1 MLSSAKCGL
10 NLIPMFHPVSHTL
23 SYCTNIPINNIKQ
36 YFQVVLFIMETLGG
50 SNLRF
55 NILLIEIRLL
65 FFQFK
70 FKNVH
75 SCKKVLA
82 EDNPSSYGTVTA
94 DITEPTVL

>member
-10 NLIPMFHPVSHTL
+10 NLVPMFHPVSQTL
-23 SYCTNIPINNIKQ
+23 SYCTNIQINNIKQ

-50 SNLRF
+50 SNLSF
-55 NILLIEIRLL
+55 NILLIEIRYL

-75 SCKKVLA
+75 SCEKGVA

-94 DITEPTVL
+94 DITEPTLL